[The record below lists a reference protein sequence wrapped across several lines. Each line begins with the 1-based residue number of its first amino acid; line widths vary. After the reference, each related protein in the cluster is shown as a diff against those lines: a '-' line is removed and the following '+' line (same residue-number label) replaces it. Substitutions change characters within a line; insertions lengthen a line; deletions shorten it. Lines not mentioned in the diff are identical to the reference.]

1 MKKIIS
7 IVIVSIMLC
16 LCGCSNGTSQP
27 GNGGPAGEP
36 IKGDYLGYWEHTEYP
51 DSYSVVVYEQTRDSL
66 GFVVLADRVN
76 ASGMVMQMAS
86 VRQENVKAGSGDT
99 HFKFRDSFG
108 NSGLCRLQ
116 LTSDQLTFTFNVTGG
131 YQGNWCIDAGN
142 GSYKKTK
149 ELSELDWF
157 NKDDYE
163 LIDFNE
169 EIDYEKWGLE
179 NAKPVEDK
187 SYVWYGK
194 YYLAGNDLE
203 HDRSNYYSFAGDGTS
218 IGDVTQCS
226 YSRTTEGKF
235 YQFESD
241 RPDYDFRILFR
252 LDNGEEF
259 LLYGKSNIPKN
270 DSRRHQQDD
279 ITFYMYSTNGNISFY
294 GRYSNETYIGTESA
308 VRAAN
313 R

>member
-1 MKKIIS
+1 MKKIMS
-7 IVIVSIMLC
+7 IALIAIMMC
-16 LCGCSNGTSQP
+16 LCGCSAGTSQS
-27 GNGGPAGEP
+27 GGSGLAGEP

-51 DSYSVVVYEQTRDSL
+51 DSYSVVVYEQTKDSL
-66 GFVVLADRVN
+66 GFVVQAARTN
-76 ASGMVMQMAS
+76 TSGMVMQMAS

-108 NSGLCRLQ
+108 NSGTGRLQ
-116 LTSDQLTFTFNVTGG
+116 LTSDQLTFTFNVIGG

-142 GSYKKTK
+142 GSYRKTK

-169 EIDYEKWGLE
+169 EIDYEKWGLK

-241 RPDYDFRILFR
+241 RPEYDFRILFR

-279 ITFYMYSTNGNISFY
+279 ITFYMYSTNGNISFH
-294 GRYSNETYIGTESA
+294 GRYLNETYIGTESA

>member
-1 MKKIIS
+1 MKKFIS
-7 IVIVSIMLC
+7 VALIGMILC
-16 LCGCSNGTSQP
+16 LCGCSTGISQSGTS
-27 GNGGPAGEP
+27 GPAGEP
-36 IKGDYLGYWEHTEYP
+36 IKGDYLGFWEHTEYP
-51 DSYSVVVYEQTRDSL
+51 DSYSVVVYEQTKDSL
-66 GFVVLADRVN
+66 GFVVRADRTN

-108 NSGLCRLQ
+108 NSGTCRLQ
-116 LTSDQLTFTFNVTGG
+116 LTSDQLTLTFNVIGG

-142 GSYKKTK
+142 GTYRKTK

-157 NKDDYE
+157 NKDEYE

-169 EIDYEKWGLE
+169 GIDFEKWGLD
-179 NAKPVEDK
+179 EDEQLEGK
-187 SYVWYGK
+187 SYMWYGK

-203 HDRSNYYSFAGDGTS
+203 HDRNTYYSVAGDGS
-218 IGDVTQCS
+218 ATQCR
-226 YSRTTEGKF
+226 YGRTTEGK
-235 YQFESD
+235 YYMFESD
-241 RPDYDFRILFR
+241 KNDYDFRILFS

-259 LLYGKSNIPKN
+259 LLYGKSNIPRN

-279 ITFYMYSTNGNISFY
+279 ITFFMYSTNDTLSFY
-294 GRYSNETYIGTESA
+294 GRYLNETYIGTESA

-313 R
+313 Q